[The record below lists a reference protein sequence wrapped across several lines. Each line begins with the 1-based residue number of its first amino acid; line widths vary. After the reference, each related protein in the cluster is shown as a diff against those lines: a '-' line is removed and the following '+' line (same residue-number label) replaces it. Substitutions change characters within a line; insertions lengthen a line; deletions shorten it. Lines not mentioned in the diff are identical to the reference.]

1 MQLLL
6 QPAASESVRKFTRI
20 VC

>member
-6 QPAASESVRKFTRI
+6 QPRFSSRRPRWPWP
-20 VC
+20 

>member
-6 QPAASESVRKFTRI
+6 QPPM
-20 VC
+20 CP